1 MKSHFPPLRER
12 ERARKHPAEGVIA
25 MPLPSEP
32 HTQRGRECLRIKW
45 LKASSS
51 LVFFSILSYT
61 ALESQVLEDA
71 QDNHMLA
78 NGAVQIVTTATQP
91 TMKTHAEEDRR
102 KSPLRGTPGQWQ
114 PPGPRSPTAL
124 EAPRA
129 DEVAPWGKGGTAFLA
144 TSAWLI
150 PSD

>member
-32 HTQRGRECLRIKW
+32 HTQMGHERLRIKW

-61 ALESQVLEDA
+61 GLESQVLECA
-71 QDNHMLA
+71 QDSHMLA
-78 NGAVQIVTTATQP
+78 DGATQIMTTATQL
-91 TMKTHAEEDRR
+91 TMKTHLGEGRG
-102 KSPLRGTPGQWQ
+102 KLPFRGTPGQWQ
-114 PPGPRSPTAL
+114 PPGPQSRTAL

-129 DEVAPWGKGGTAFLA
+129 EDMAPWGKVGIASSA
-144 TSAWLI
+144 TSSWFI
-150 PSD
+150 PRD